1 MRVDWRVVGIW
12 ACFVVRLAFY
22 SSMLPLWEG
31 YDEWAH
37 FSVVRHMAVSH
48 EALVGRDAPVPRDV
62 EASLQLAPVP
72 WEMRYLPPPWLTQ
85 DSYWSLPAEM
95 RARREA
101 AFRTI
106 PRAWSRE
113 AGDGPFRTYEAL
125 QPPLYYWMMAPV
137 ERLLGASSLAVQVM
151 TLRWLSVLLASLAI
165 PLVFAVGRLVLGE
178 PLALGCAAIVALMPG
193 VALDVA
199 RVGNDGLSIVLF
211 SLLAWLAVRMVA
223 HGWDLWPSVGLGCT
237 LGLGL
242 LTKAYFLTAL
252 PAFALLW
259 LWELRRARGSNR
271 SLTVER
277 QVAARNREGGRAVT
291 VLHGLLAAAIGAAMA
306 GWWYLRNLRLT
317 GTLSGLSESITIGHA
332 GPAAML
338 RQAVSLNWAKAIDAI
353 LFSHLYFGGW
363 SSLTVRSWMY
373 HVFYLVIPLAAVGL
387 LWKACTR
394 ETGALGAL
402 GVLYLAFWA
411 GQCYNVVLLYMS
423 KGLAGSMGWYLDAV
437 VAAEV
442 VLSVAGLRRI
452 LPAKAALLSGAVLFA
467 LLDLYSMH
475 FVAIPYYTGMIRHKA
490 GGAVAAL
497 HLAGFRSVGPAGAL
511 ARLTAFK
518 SVGGPVL
525 LVLWLGYL
533 AATFYLVWKTSL
545 QSE

>member
-1 MRVDWRVVGIW
+1 
-12 ACFVVRLAFY
+12 
-22 SSMLPLWEG
+22 MLPLWEG

-37 FSVVRHMAVSH
+37 FSVIRHMAVNH
-48 EALVGRDAPVPRDV
+48 EALVERDAAVPRDV

-95 RARREA
+95 RARRQA
-101 AFRTI
+101 AFRTM

-113 AGDGPFRTYEAL
+113 AGGGGFLTYEAL

-151 TLRWLSVLLASLAI
+151 TLRWLSVLLASLAV
-165 PLVFAVGRLVLGE
+165 PLVFSVGRLVLDE
-178 PLALGCAAIVALMPG
+178 RLALGCAAIVALMPG

-199 RVGNDGLSIVLF
+199 RVGNDGLSMVLF
-211 SLLAWLAVRMVA
+211 SLLAWLAVRMA
-223 HGWDLWPSVGLGCT
+223 ARGWDLWPAVGLGFT

-242 LTKAYFLTAL
+242 LTKAYFLTAI

-259 LWELRRARGSNR
+259 LWELRRAR
-271 SLTVER
+271 
-277 QVAARNREGGRAVT
+277 AGRGVT

-306 GWWYLRNLRLT
+306 GWWYLRNLQLT
-317 GTLSGLSESITIGHA
+317 GTLSGLSESVIIGHA

-373 HVFYLVIPLAAVGL
+373 HVFYLFILLAAVGL
-387 LWKACTR
+387 VWKGRTR
-394 ETGALGAL
+394 ETGALGAI
-402 GVLYLAFWA
+402 YLAFWA

-452 LPAKAALLSGAVLFA
+452 LPARAAVLSGAVLFA
-467 LLDLYSMH
+467 LLDLYSVH
-475 FVAIPYYTGMIRHKA
+475 FVEIPYYTGMIRHKA

-497 HLAGFRSVGPAGAL
+497 HPGGFRSVGLAGAL
-511 ARLTAFK
+511 SRLTVFK
-518 SVGGPVL
+518 SIGGPVL

-545 QSE
+545 PSGWRPDRRPQESTASKRSSCVPQSPAATEPRP

>member
-12 ACFVVRLAFY
+12 ACFVARLGFY
-22 SSMLPLWEG
+22 SSVLPLWEG

-37 FSVVRHMAVSH
+37 FSVIRHMAVSH
-48 EALVGRDAPVPRDV
+48 EALVERDAPVPRDV

-85 DSYWSLPAEM
+85 DAYWSVPAEM

-101 AFRTI
+101 AFRTM

-113 AGDGPFRTYEAL
+113 PGSGPFLTYEAL
-125 QPPLYYWMMAPV
+125 QPPLYYWMMTPV
-137 ERLLGASSLAVQVM
+137 ERLLGASSLAVQAM
-151 TLRWLSVLLASLAI
+151 ALRWLSVLLASLAI
-165 PLVFAVGRLVLGE
+165 PLVFAVARPALGE
-178 PLALGCAAIVALMPG
+178 PLALGSAAIVALMPG

-199 RVGNDGLSIVLF
+199 RVGNDGLSMVLF
-211 SLLAWLAVRMVA
+211 SVLAWLAVRMAVR
-223 HGWDLWPSVGLGCT
+223 GWDLWRAIGLGLM

-242 LTKAYFLTAL
+242 LTKAYFLTAI
-252 PAFALLW
+252 PAFAWLW
-259 LWELRRARGSNR
+259 LWELWRPRGSNR
-271 SLTVER
+271 SLTV
-277 QVAARNREGGRAVT
+277 AARKVT
-291 VLHGLLAAAIGAAMA
+291 VLHGFLAAAIGAAMA

-317 GTLSGLSESITIGHA
+317 GTLSGLGESVMIGHA
-332 GPAAML
+332 GPAEML
-338 RQAVSLNWAKAIDAI
+338 RQAVSINWAKAIDAI

-373 HVFYLVIPLAAVGL
+373 HVFYVVIVLAAVGL
-387 LWKACTR
+387 AWKGRTR
-394 ETGALGAL
+394 ETGALG
-402 GVLYLAFWA
+402 VLYGAFWA

-442 VLSVAGLRRI
+442 VLAVAGLRRI
-452 LPAKAALLSGAVLFA
+452 LPARAVVFSGAVLFA

-475 FVAIPYYTGMIRHKA
+475 FVAIPYYTGMIWHNA
-490 GGAVAAL
+490 GGAVTAV
-497 HLAGFRSVGPAGAL
+497 HPAGFRGVGLSGAL

-518 SVGGPVL
+518 PIGGPVL
-525 LVLWLGYL
+525 VALWLGYL
-533 AATFYLVWKTSL
+533 TATVYLVWKTSR

>member
-332 GPAAML
+332 GPAAMI

-387 LWKACTR
+387 LWKARTR
-394 ETGALGAL
+394 QTGALGAL

>member
-1 MRVDWRVVGIW
+1 MMLAMRVNWRVVGIW
-12 ACFVVRLAFY
+12 ACFVARLTFY

-37 FSVVRHMAVSH
+37 FSVIRHMAVSH
-48 EALVGRDAPVPRDV
+48 EALVEREAAVPRDV

-85 DSYWSLPAEM
+85 DAYWSLPAEM

-101 AFRTI
+101 AFRTM
-106 PRAWSRE
+106 PPAWSRE
-113 AGDGPFRTYEAL
+113 AGAGPFRTYEAL
-125 QPPLYYWMMAPV
+125 QPPLYYWMMTPAL
-137 ERLLGASSLAVQVM
+137 RLVGASSLAVQVM
-151 TLRWLSVLLASLAI
+151 TLRWLSVLLASLAV
-165 PLVFAVGRLVLGE
+165 PLVFAVSRLVLDE

-199 RVGNDGLSIVLF
+199 RVGNDSLAIVLF
-211 SLLAWLAVRMVA
+211 SLLAWLAVRMVVR
-223 HGWDLWPSVGLGCT
+223 GWDLWPAIGLGFT

-242 LTKAYFLTAL
+242 LTKAYFLTAI

-259 LWELRRARGSNR
+259 LWELLRARGSNR
-271 SLTVER
+271 SLTV
-277 QVAARNREGGRAVT
+277 AARNREAGRALT
-291 VLHGLLAAAIGAAMA
+291 VLHGLLAAAIGVAMA
-306 GWWYLRNLRLT
+306 GWWYLRNLQLT
-317 GTLSGLSESITIGHA
+317 GTLSGLSESVLIGHA

-338 RQAVSLNWAKAIDAI
+338 RQAVSINWAKAIDAI

-373 HVFYLVIPLAAVGL
+373 HVFYLVILLAAVGL
-387 LWKACTR
+387 VWKARTR
-394 ETGALGAL
+394 QTGALGAI

-442 VLSVAGLRRI
+442 VLAVAGLRRI
-452 LPAKAALLSGAVLFA
+452 VPARAAVLQGAVLFA
-467 LLDLYSMH
+467 LLDLYSVH
-475 FVAIPYYTGMIRHKA
+475 FVEIPYYTGMIRHKA

-497 HLAGFRSVGPAGAL
+497 HLAGLRSVGLRGAL
-511 ARLTAFK
+511 GRLTAFK

-525 LVLWLGYL
+525 LALWLGYL
-533 AATFYLVWKTSL
+533 AATFYLVWKTSR
-545 QSE
+545 QSD

>member
-1 MRVDWRVVGIW
+1 MLAMRGDWRVMAIW
-12 ACFVVRLAFY
+12 ACFVARLGFY
-22 SSMLPLWEG
+22 SCMLPLWEG

-37 FSVVRHMAVSH
+37 FSVVRHMAVNH
-48 EALVGRDAPVPRDV
+48 EALVDRDAPIPRDV
-62 EASLQLAPVP
+62 DRSLELAPLP
-72 WEMRYLPPPWLTQ
+72 WEMRYLPQPWLTE
-85 DSYWSLPAEM
+85 DAYWSLPAEM

-101 AFRTI
+101 AFRTM

-113 AGDGPFRTYEAL
+113 AGAGGFRAYEAL
-125 QPPLYYWMMAPV
+125 QPPLYYWMMTPAL
-137 ERLLGASSLAVQVM
+137 RLLGASSLAVQVM
-151 TLRWLSVLLASLAI
+151 TLRWLSVLLASLAV
-165 PLVFAVGRLVLGE
+165 PLVFAVGRLALDE

-199 RVGNDGLSIVLF
+199 RVGNDGLSMVLF
-211 SLLAWLAVRMVA
+211 SLLAWLAVRMA
-223 HGWDLWPSVGLGCT
+223 ARGWELAPAIGLGCA

-242 LTKAYFLTAL
+242 LTKAYFLTAI

-259 LWELRRARGSNR
+259 LWELRRAR
-271 SLTVER
+271 
-277 QVAARNREGGRAVT
+277 AGRAVT
-291 VLHGLLAAAIGAAMA
+291 ALHGLLTAAIAAAMA
-306 GWWYLRNLRLT
+306 GWWYLRNLQVT
-317 GTLSGLSESITIGHA
+317 GTLSGLSESVMIGHA

-338 RQAVSLNWAKAIDAI
+338 KQAVSLNWAKAIDAI

-387 LWKACTR
+387 LWKGRTR

-402 GVLYLAFWA
+402 YGAFWA

-452 LPAKAALLSGAVLFA
+452 LPAKAAVWPGAALFA
-467 LLDLYSMH
+467 LLDLYSVH

-490 GGAVAAL
+490 GGAVEAL
-497 HLAGFRSVGPAGAL
+497 HAAGFRSVGLSGAL
-511 ARLTAFK
+511 ARLTTFK
-518 SVGGPVL
+518 PITGPVL
-525 LVLWLGYL
+525 LALWLGYL
-533 AATFYLVWKTSL
+533 AATFYLVWRSSV
-545 QSE
+545 QEE